1 MLHFCKCASFW
12 SGTPRGNR
20 KEPFLQWTAKWS
32 HPVSNLRYKG
42 IYRAKISHLQQ
53 TLNFLAR
60 DRPTAGQSLR
70 SRLCKEPARCC
81 WRYQVLTE
89 LPYCCLSADSTVPT
103 LTLLQHLCALM
114 GRIRREET
122 RHAKQEALRGGTHTG
137 GSGGAMCGQPAQ
149 PQCARGTCSQP
160 PPGGG
165 TAGLRNRRQVQ
176 PLASGITRAVSVPAG
191 RPSSPPAAPLPGGGR
206 PSLGPGPTRGPPW
219 ARRSFPALSGRPPP
233 RGSRSPPARLPDLG

>member
-1 MLHFCKCASFW
+1 M
-12 SGTPRGNR
+12 
-20 KEPFLQWTAKWS
+20 
-32 HPVSNLRYKG
+32 
-42 IYRAKISHLQQ
+42 
-53 TLNFLAR
+53 NFLGR

-137 GSGGAMCGQPAQ
+137 GSGGAAGAATVRSGHMFAAASGRRHGGAAEQTTGTAARVRNNACRICPRRAALFASSGAFTRRRTPFPRPRPHPGAAVGAAFLPGPQRTAPAQ
-149 PQCARGTCSQP
+149 RAPAR
-160 PPGGG
+160 
-165 TAGLRNRRQVQ
+165 R
-176 PLASGITRAVSVPAG
+176 
-191 RPSSPPAAPLPGGGR
+191 PPAYLTWGR
-206 PSLGPGPTRGPPW
+206 
-219 ARRSFPALSGRPPP
+219 
-233 RGSRSPPARLPDLG
+233 